1 MTATGHDQKTLSAIF
16 GKPDLPAGENH
27 DAYQLLLWKVE
38 EWLQPE
44 NILDALRVREIHRRH
59 LGIPAL
65 KAHE

>member
-16 GKPDLPAGENH
+16 GKPALPAGENH

-44 NILDALRVREIHRRH
+44 NILDALRVREFTD
-59 LGIPAL
+59 A
-65 KAHE
+65 